1 MKTFYF
7 RKFLFTFTLITI
19 TFLLSFAQKSY
30 KYETIPNDPLQTRIY
45 TLNNGLKVFLSVYKE
60 APRIQ
65 TYISVKVGSKND
77 PKETTGLAHYFEHM
91 MFKGTP
97 NFGTSNWEKE
107 KPMIAQIEALFEVFR
122 VEKNEQK
129 RSEIYR
135 KIDSISYEASKLAI
149 PNEYDKLMK
158 VIGSQGTNA
167 ATSNDYTIYIE
178 NIPSN
183 QLENWAKIQADR
195 FLQPVLRLFHTEL
208 ETVYEEKNMSLTND
222 GRKANEAMFAALFPN
237 HPYGTQT
244 TLGEAEHLKNPSM
257 KNIREFF
264 AKYYVANNIAVIMSG
279 DFNPD
284 EAIAT
289 IDKYFSVL
297 KKGTPPPLKYNPEK
311 PIVKPIIK
319 EVIGQEAENL
329 RIAWRFG
336 GAKTDDALMIDMVCQ
351 MLSNGKAGIIDV
363 NLNQKQKTLG
373 ASAFPYI
380 LADYSSLVIFGTP
393 KNNQTLDEV
402 KDILLQQVEALKKG
416 EFSDDLITSAINN
429 LKLNELKRYESI
441 SNRVRTISNAFLND
455 VPYSKAVDYINRL
468 SMITKKQIVDFA
480 NKNLNNN
487 YVVIYK
493 RQGKPQD
500 IEKVS
505 KPSITPIF
513 INRELESNFLKSI
526 KNAKIKEIEPVFL
539 NYSED
544 LIVKKLGNSR
554 LLYKLNTENKTFNLV
569 YYFKMGSNNDLLM
582 DLAITYLNYLGSS
595 KHTSEEIKRKIFDL
609 ACNFSIS
616 NNQEETYIS
625 ISGLSENMEKA
636 ILIVE
641 ELLNDPKPDKE
652 ALDNLIADMLK
663 KMKDSKANQQSNFN
677 ALVDYATYGDKS
689 PLKNIFAEKQLKE
702 ITPEQLVQKIKTLT
716 SYYHDILYYGTG
728 SVESISSIL
737 QKYHNTQK
745 NFIPYSIPIKFIPN
759 ETSENKVFFANY
771 NSKQSYLQTYTRGVS
786 YNEKIIP
793 DVNLYNNYFGGSMN
807 AIVFQEL
814 REKRSLA
821 YASRSNYQN
830 PSDKDYYFTNIG
842 FIATQND
849 KITDAFDAFND
860 LFDNMPVSENSFK
873 LAKESILNKIR
884 TERITKMNVIWNLI
898 NAEKFGRNYDIRK
911 DIYYKT
917 MNMDINN
924 VIEFNKNY
932 IKGKSKYY
940 IILGKEE
947 DMNFKE
953 LEKFGKAQILTQ
965 EQIFGY

>member
-1 MKTFYF
+1 MKSNFF
-7 RKFLFTFTLITI
+7 GKLFFSVVLLTI
-19 TFLLSFAQKSY
+19 TFLVTEAQKSY
-30 KYETIPNDPLQTRIY
+30 KYETVPNDPLKTRIY
-45 TLNNGLKVFLSVYKE
+45 TLNNGLKVFLSVYKD

-65 TYISVKVGSKND
+65 TYIAVKVGSKND

-97 NFGTSNWEKE
+97 NFGTLNWEKE
-107 KPMIAQIEALFEVFR
+107 KPMIAEIEALFEIYR

-129 RSEIYR
+129 RNEIYR
-135 KIDSISYEASKLAI
+135 KIDSLSYEASKLAI

-158 VIGSQGTNA
+158 AIGSQGTNA

-195 FLQPVLRLFHTEL
+195 FSEPVLRLFHTEL

-264 AKYYVANNIAVIMSG
+264 AKYYVANNMAVVMSG

-284 EAIAT
+284 EAIAI

-297 KKGTPPPLKYNPEK
+297 KKGNPQPLKYTPESPIVS
-311 PIVKPIIK
+311 PIVK
-319 EVIGQEAENL
+319 EVVGQEAENVRL
-329 RIAWRFG
+329 AWRFG
-336 GAKTDDALMIDMVCQ
+336 GAKTHDALMIDMICQ

-373 ASAFPYI
+373 ANAFPYS
-380 LADYSSLVIFGTP
+380 LADYSALVVYGTP
-393 KNNQTLDEV
+393 KNNQTLEEV
-402 KDILLQQVEALKKG
+402 KDLLLQQIEALKKG
-416 EFSDDLITSAINN
+416 EFSDELIASAINN
-429 LKLNELKRYESI
+429 LKLNELKRYESN
-441 SNRVRTISNAFLND
+441 SNRVRTIANAFLND
-455 VPYSKAVDYINRL
+455 IPYSQVVDYINRL
-468 SMITKKQIVDFA
+468 SKITKKDIVDFA

-487 YVVIYK
+487 YALIYK
-493 RQGKPQD
+493 RQGKPLD
-500 IEKVS
+500 IEKVN
-505 KPSITPIF
+505 KPQITPIF
-513 INRELESNFLKSI
+513 INRDVESNFLKTI
-526 KNAKIKEIEPVFL
+526 KNTKVKEIEPVFL
-539 NYSED
+539 DYSKD
-544 LIVKKLGNSR
+544 LTVKKIGNSR

-569 YYFKMGSNNDLLM
+569 YYFKMGSNNDLVM
-582 DLAITYLNYLGSS
+582 DLAITYLNYLGTS
-595 KHTSEEIKRKIFDL
+595 KLTAEEIKRKFYDL

-616 NNQEETYIS
+616 NSQDETYIS
-625 ISGLSENMEKA
+625 ISGLAENMEKA

-641 ELLNDPKPDKE
+641 DLLNDPKPDKN
-652 ALDNLIADMLK
+652 AYDNLVNDILK
-663 KMKDSKANQQSNFN
+663 MMKDAKSNQQSNFN
-677 ALVDYATYGDKS
+677 ALVDYATYGEKS
-689 PLKNIFAEKQLKE
+689 PLKNIMTEKELKD
-702 ITPEQLVQKIKTLT
+702 IKPEQLVQKIKTLT
-716 SYYHDILYYGTG
+716 SYYHDILYYGTE
-728 SVESISSIL
+728 SVDKISSIL
-737 QKYHNTQK
+737 QKYHNTNK
-745 NFIPYSIPIKFIPN
+745 NFIPYSLPLKFVPN

-771 NSKQSYLQTYTRGVS
+771 NSKQSYLQTISRGGL
-786 YNEKIIP
+786 YDEKIIP
-793 DVNLYNNYFGGSMN
+793 LVNLYNNYFGGSMN

-821 YASRSNYQN
+821 YASRSSYQI
-830 PSDKDYYFTNIG
+830 PSDKDSYFINSG

-849 KITDAFDAFND
+849 KVTDAFDAYND
-860 LFDNMPVSENSFK
+860 LFNNMPVSENTFK
-873 LAKESILNKIR
+873 LAKESIINKIR

-898 NAEKFGRNYDIRK
+898 NAEKYGRNYDIRK

-917 MNMDINN
+917 LNMQIND
-924 VIEFNKNY
+924 VVDFNKNY
-932 IKGKSKYY
+932 IKGKNKFY

-947 DMNFKE
+947 DLNFKE
-953 LEKFGKAQILTQ
+953 LEKYGKITKLSQ